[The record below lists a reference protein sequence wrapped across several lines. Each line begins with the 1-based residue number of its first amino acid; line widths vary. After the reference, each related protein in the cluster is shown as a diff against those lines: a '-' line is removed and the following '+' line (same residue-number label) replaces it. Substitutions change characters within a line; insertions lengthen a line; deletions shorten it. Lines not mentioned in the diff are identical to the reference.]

1 MVKKCAVTM
10 LLVMALMLVGSQNNQ
25 AEAEA
30 GSDGWVVNIRTYLS
44 IRESPSVHSRELDR
58 IPNGTY
64 VYVLNRVGDFYYV
77 EYGKNMSKTGYAYYK
92 YIRTNW

>member
-1 MVKKCAVTM
+1 MIKKFAVMM
-10 LLVMALMLVGSQNNQ
+10 LLAITITLVGGQNNQ
-25 AEAEA
+25 VQAEA

-44 IRESPSVHSRELDR
+44 IRESPSVYSRELDR

-77 EYGKNMSKTGYAYYK
+77 EYGRNMSKTGYAYYK